1 MSLIGHR
8 LTSLAVI
15 PTSHINGI
23 AAITLTTLQYTPQK
37 YQAMAKHTTQDHT
50 TTTTPVLDHV
60 NAAATANSI
69 STDYNEAY
77 FQDRKSTRLNSSHAT

>member
-23 AAITLTTLQYTPQK
+23 AAITLTTLQYT
-37 YQAMAKHTTQDHT
+37 AR
-50 TTTTPVLDHV
+50 
-60 NAAATANSI
+60 SI
-69 STDYNEAY
+69 RLWLSIQLENTHYDSGFGPRKCCCSSELHFYRLQRGLFPCEAP
-77 FQDRKSTRLNSSHAT
+77 A

>member
-23 AAITLTTLQYTPQK
+23 AAITLTTLQYTPAEVSG
-37 YQAMAKHTTQDHT
+37 YG
-50 TTTTPVLDHV
+50 
-60 NAAATANSI
+60 
-69 STDYNEAY
+69 
-77 FQDRKSTRLNSSHAT
+77 